1 MQIRSSFILFAFPLL
16 LLCSAAVTSAASIR
30 RPGSIGFQDASEP
43 FNRISTQRHQNIREM
58 MKAIK
63 DGGADDPDAQKLFKL
78 LKEDHEVTFQQMMA
92 ILHEIDATT
101 LRLRV

>member
-1 MQIRSSFILFAFPLL
+1 PEDLREKPEEVLQHLL
-16 LLCSAAVTSAASIR
+16 
-30 RPGSIGFQDASEP
+30 G
-43 FNRISTQRHQNIREM
+43 ISTQRHQNIREM